1 MKPART
7 VPAQFKSLVKRIIDL
22 GAVEAKV
29 IKASSVVTAGW
40 VRLKCQYGCGGY
52 GSSLCCPPKT
62 PTPEQTRKV
71 IDGYETALL
80 AHFGMNGSA
89 TKAMVTLERET
100 FLQGHYRAFAF
111 GAGPCMLCKSCP
123 EDGCK
128 HPDQARPSMEACGI
142 DVFATARGNGY
153 PIQVVQ
159 DEGSEQ
165 NYYGLLLV
173 E

>member
-1 MKPART
+1 MKPAQR

-52 GSSLCCPPKT
+52 GSSLCCPPNT
-62 PTPEQTRKV
+62 PTPEETRKV

-80 AHFGMNGSA
+80 AHFGMNGSS

-100 FLQGHYRAFAF
+100 FLQGYYRAFAF

-123 EDGCK
+123 EEGCK

-153 PIQVVQ
+153 PIQVVR
-159 DEGSEQ
+159 DEDSEQ
-165 NYYGLLLV
+165 NYYGLFAR
-173 E
+173 

>member
-1 MKPART
+1 MKPAQK
-7 VPAQFKSLVKRIIDL
+7 VPTKSKSLVKRIVDL

-29 IKASSVVTAGW
+29 VKASSVATAGW

-52 GSSLCCPPKT
+52 GSSLCCPPNT
-62 PTPEQTRKV
+62 PTPEQTRKI

-80 AHFGMNGSA
+80 AHFSVNGTA

-100 FLQGHYRAFAF
+100 FLQGYHKAFAF
-111 GAGPCMLCKSCP
+111 GAGPCLLCKSCH

-128 HPDQARPSMEACGI
+128 HPDRARPSMEACGI
-142 DVFATARGNGY
+142 DVYATARGNGL
-153 PIQVVQ
+153 PIQVVR
-159 DEGSEQ
+159 DEESEQ

>member
-1 MKPART
+1 MKPLQRIS
-7 VPAQFKSLVKRIIDL
+7 AQFNPLVKRIIDL

-29 IKASSVVTAGW
+29 VKTSSVVTAGW
-40 VRLKCQYGCGGY
+40 VRLKCHYGCGGY
-52 GSSLCCPPKT
+52 GSSLCCPPNM

-80 AHFGMNGSA
+80 AHFRVNGSV
-89 TKAMVTLERET
+89 TKAIVTLERET
-100 FLQGHYRAFAF
+100 FLQGYYKAFAF

-142 DVFATARGNGY
+142 DVYATARGNGY
-153 PIQVVQ
+153 PIQVVRGE
-159 DEGSEQ
+159 DSEQ